1 LIFVDHSRA
10 PTPEELMDALSPW
23 LEALFRWVHVVAG
36 VTWIGLLYFFN
47 WINGNVAKQLD
58 GPTKQKVLP
67 ELLPRTLYFFRWG
80 AAYTWVTG
88 VLLLGLIYYMSSG
101 GGYDSMNGNANVG
114 IAFGAIVLGG
124 TVVYDQLWKAM
135 QDKKE
140 IALGISFVLLLV
152 IMWVMDSVLS
162 IGPRG
167 QFIHVGALFGTCMA
181 MNVWMRIWPAQR
193 KIITA
198 IKAGDAP
205 EAGWGALAGLR
216 SKHNTY
222 MSVPLI
228 YMMIAVH
235 HHTQAQFLKIGD
247 MNAGWIF
254 LAGVIVVSWLV
265 VFWIYKKAA
274 KPEVSFY

>member
-1 LIFVDHSRA
+1 MEAV
-10 PTPEELMDALSPW
+10 SPW

-36 VTWIGLLYFFN
+36 VLWIGLLYFFN
-47 WINGNVAKQLD
+47 WINGVVAKQLD

-80 AAYTWVTG
+80 AAYTWITG
-88 VLLLGLIYYMSSG
+88 VLLLGMVYYMKTGSG
-101 GGYDSMNGNANVG
+101 YFGDEANIGV
-114 IAFGAIVLGG
+114 AFAIVLVGAG
-124 TVVYDQLWKAM
+124 IYDVLWTAL

-140 IALGISFVLLLV
+140 IALVVSFILLLG
-152 IMWVMDSVLS
+152 VMSLMDNVLGM
-162 IGPRG
+162 GPRAL
-167 QFIHVGALFGTCMA
+167 FIHVGALFGTSMA

-205 EAGWGALAGLR
+205 EPGWGALAGLR

-228 YMMIAVH
+228 YIMIAVH
-235 HHTQAQFLKIGD
+235 HHPQAQFFTIGG
-247 MNAGWIF
+247 NEVGWLL
-254 LAGVIVVSWLV
+254 LAGIIIVSWLV

-274 KPEVSFY
+274 RPEVAFY

>member
-1 LIFVDHSRA
+1 MESV
-10 PTPEELMDALSPW
+10 SPW

-47 WINGNVAKQLD
+47 WINGNVGKQLD
-58 GPTKQKVLP
+58 AETKQKVLP

-101 GGYDSMNGNANVG
+101 SGWVADGNVYGAFALVLVGAGIYDG
-114 IAFGAIVLGG
+114 
-124 TVVYDQLWKAM
+124 LWKAM

-140 IALGISFVLLLV
+140 AALGISFVLLLAA
-152 IMWVMDSVLS
+152 MWVMDSVFGLTA
-162 IGPRG
+162 RALY
-167 QFIHVGALFGTCMA
+167 IHVGALFGTCMA
-181 MNVWMRIWPAQR
+181 LNVWMRIWPAQR

-222 MSVPLI
+222 MSFPLI
-228 YMMIAVH
+228 YTMIAVH
-235 HHTQAQFLKIGD
+235 HHTQAQFLTIGD
-247 MNAGWIF
+247 MDASWIF
-254 LAGVIVVSWLV
+254 LAGVIVVTWGIV
-265 VFWIYKKAA
+265 YWIYKKAA
-274 KPEVSFY
+274 QPEVAAY

>member
-1 LIFVDHSRA
+1 ME
-10 PTPEELMDALSPW
+10 TLSPW
-23 LEALFRWVHVVAG
+23 LEAIFRWVHVVAG

-58 GPTKQKVLP
+58 AETKQKVLP

-80 AAYTWVTG
+80 AAYTWITG
-88 VLLLGLIYYMSSG
+88 VLLLGLVYYMSDG
-101 GGYDSMNGNANVG
+101 VGNPFMAQNVNDASQAALDNASRARSANIG

-124 TVVYDQLWKAM
+124 TVVYDLLWKM
-135 QDKKE
+135 LQDKKE
-140 IALGISFVLLLV
+140 VALGISFILLLGV
-152 IMWVMDSVLS
+152 MSVMDNVMGVES
-162 IGPRG
+162 RG
-167 QFIHVGALFGTCMA
+167 LYIHVGALFGTCMA

-205 EAGWGALAGLR
+205 EPGWGALAGLR

-228 YMMIAVH
+228 YIMISQH
-235 HHTQAQFLKIGD
+235 HPQAQEEGSW
-247 MNAGWIF
+247 MV
-254 LAGVIVVSWLV
+254 LAGLIVVSWAI

-274 KPEVSFY
+274 KPEVAAY

>member
-1 LIFVDHSRA
+1 ME
-10 PTPEELMDALSPW
+10 TLSPW
-23 LEALFRWVHVVAG
+23 LEAIFRWVHVVAG

-58 GPTKQKVLP
+58 AETKQKVLP

-88 VLLLGLIYYMSSG
+88 VLLLGLIYYMSDG
-101 GGYDSMNGNANVG
+101 GGNASMAGSANIG

-124 TVVYDQLWKAM
+124 TVVYDLLWKM
-135 QDKKE
+135 LQDKKE
-140 IALGISFVLLLV
+140 IALGISFILLLGV
-152 IMWVMDSVLS
+152 MSVMDNVMGVES
-162 IGPRG
+162 RG
-167 QFIHVGALFGTCMA
+167 LYIHVGALFGTCMA
-181 MNVWMRIWPAQR
+181 MNVCMRIWPAQR

-228 YMMIAVH
+228 YIMISQH
-235 HHTQAQFLKIGD
+235 HPQAQEEGSW
-247 MNAGWIF
+247 MV
-254 LAGVIVVSWLV
+254 LAGLIVVSWAI

-274 KPEVSFY
+274 KPEVAAY